1 MANISNTKSNSL
13 VSGTSGDDKI
23 TNSYGSNSTLYGNSG
38 NDTIHNYDISHWA
51 VLDGGAGNDSIYSSH
66 GNNVTI
72 KGGTGN
78 DTIRIKDLNAKNNVI
93 QYSSGDGNDLI
104 IEEWQPVNS
113 PSWTLQIGNG
123 YGTYSTQ
130 TSGSDAIV
138 SVGEEKSLFKAEQ
151 VGVEL
156 TLTVFT

>member
-1 MANISNTKSNSL
+1 M
-13 VSGTSGDDKI
+13 
-23 TNSYGSNSTLYGNSG
+23 
-38 NDTIHNYDISHWA
+38 
-51 VLDGGAGNDSIYSSH
+51 
-66 GNNVTI
+66 
-72 KGGTGN
+72 
-78 DTIRIKDLNAKNNVI
+78 I